1 MPLMKVRRE
10 DDTGWYTVDH
20 LNFNYIGLGVNTP
33 ITLVQSNSKA
43 ENLNKIY
50 VYDGREYPYD
60 INNPKEELLYK
71 STMEKELNAN
81 WMPKL
86 YEAFTGPIDEDKQKD
101 INIVDSKVYPG
112 RPGTLLLEH
121 RTIIKNKTTQNTTN
135 GTGSGNASAGTAPKC
150 ELGNISTYTGEDKNN
165 SKIQYARTDF
175 FDISTVKEIKPKSSV
190 TYMVYV
196 YDKDGIYEGILHS
209 DGEVSEES
217 ESGLFSNNASFDE
230 SLKTD
235 SKIWST
241 DKKYRL
247 SGKYLRTSNIQDPN
261 LWEFVIAEKTE
272 SPEEDSSDSSA
283 PATNQETFHILNYWD
298 DTNKKWIPLNNIWG

>member
-10 DDTGWYTVDH
+10 DDTGWYIVDH
-20 LNFNYIGLGVNTP
+20 LNFNYIGLGINTP
-33 ITLVQSNSKA
+33 ITLVQSNSKDN
-43 ENLNKIY
+43 NLNKIY

-101 INIVDSKVYPG
+101 INITDSKVYPG

-135 GTGSGNASAGTAPKC
+135 GTGSGNASTGVAPKC
-150 ELGNISTYTGEDKNN
+150 ESGNISTSTGENTN
-165 SKIQYARTDF
+165 SNKTLYARTDF
-175 FDISTVKEIKPKSSV
+175 FNISTVKEITPDDNVSYK
-190 TYMVYV
+190 VYV
-196 YDKDGIYEGILHS
+196 YDKDGKYEGLLHS
-209 DGEVSEES
+209 DGEVSKS
-217 ESGLFSNNASFDE
+217 SINASFKE

-235 SKIWST
+235 SNIWSA

-247 SGKYLRTSNIQDPN
+247 SGNYSRFSGVQDPN
-261 LWEFVIAEKTE
+261 LWEFVIAEKTK
-272 SPEEDSSDSSA
+272 SPEEDGSDSSA
-283 PATNQETFHILNYWD
+283 PITNQETFHILNYWD
-298 DTNKKWIPLNNIWG
+298 DTNKKWVPLNNIWG

>member
-20 LNFNYIGLGVNTP
+20 LNFNYIGLGINTP
-33 ITLVQSNSKA
+33 ITLVQSNSKDN
-43 ENLNKIY
+43 NLNKIY

-60 INNPKEELLYK
+60 IDNPKEELLYK

-86 YEAFTGPIDEDKQKD
+86 YETFTGPIDEDKQKD
-101 INIVDSKVYPG
+101 INIVDVTG
-112 RPGTLLLEH
+112 RPGALLLEH
-121 RTIIKNKTTQNTTN
+121 RTIIKNRTTQNTTN
-135 GTGSGNASAGTAPKC
+135 GTGSGNASTGATPKC
-150 ELGNISTYTGEDKNN
+150 ESGSIDTGSGKNENN

-196 YDKDGIYEGILHS
+196 YDKDGNYEGILHS
-209 DGEVSEES
+209 DGKVSKG
-217 ESGLFSNNASFDE
+217 SGLFSNDTSFDK

-235 SKIWST
+235 SKIWSA

-247 SGKYLRTSNIQDPN
+247 RGRYLRTYDIKDPN
-261 LWEFVIAEKTE
+261 LWEFVPEEKTE
-272 SPEEDSSDSSA
+272 SPEEDNGNSSA
-283 PATNQETFHILNYWD
+283 PITNQETFHILNYWD